1 VASYDVAAVGVL
13 TFVSNWAGSIW
24 WSWAGVL
31 VLLSYRDRNR
41 SRNRT
46 RENKSGEGV
55 AERQQQHGGG
65 NLWKGHVAVLS
76 VFVAGSVVAVMA
88 ACTVLRTHLFVWTV
102 FSPKYLYCV
111 AWSLGQHLV
120 VDVGVG
126 GVVYWLGVW
135 EGSK

>member
-31 VLLSYRDRNR
+31 LLSSYRQNIIGRR
-41 SRNRT
+41 R
-46 RENKSGEGV
+46 GEGKEV
-55 AERQQQHGGG
+55 DVGVEGKVG
-65 NLWKGHVAVLS
+65 LWKGHVAVLS

-135 EGSK
+135 EGGR